1 MVRVLV
7 VILFR
12 DVMEIADLLAT
23 DSYFWLFLYQMI
35 LSLPNALTE
44 HVNTALKGAAALVS
58 VG

>member
-7 VILFR
+7 VTLFR
-12 DVMEIADLLAT
+12 DVTETADLLAT
-23 DSYFWLFLYQMI
+23 DSYSWLLLYQMI

-44 HVNTALKGAAALVS
+44 HVKTALKGAAALVS